1 MKDNLLKII
10 LKILAFD
17 ILFLILLR
25 LALVLIPHT
34 ENRPI
39 FYVNINF
46 SFLIACLAW
55 MNLKKSTINR
65 SILII
70 LGIWKTSEVL
80 HEVFYILT
88 TSLFSVNMVYIN
100 YHMYYIS
107 LTSFQLFL
115 TLYIFFLSIYPYKTN
130 KNYLLWSI
138 ILTIL
143 ITTINYLPIFISGEC
158 LNGFD
163 DLFKRSYY
171 MHIINFCLLVVFWHQ
186 YTQSKLIFS
195 EYLSSIL
202 SVHTVLIG
210 LEILH
215 AFSYQND
222 FLFAYFAQ
230 YFNAILYTIF
240 TILLIIRLNYLNKP
254 ESKENENYIEN
265 YYMLHGFIDKPRKGI
280 LITFY
285 SGINKTALIILIVV
299 MVFLGVYLF
308 SYDRFEIF
316 IKLNILILILAV
328 IVSGILAIVTWHK
341 RWYDAMGF
349 LFRKQKLE
357 KSGK

>member
-10 LKILAFD
+10 LKVLAFD

-25 LALVLIPHT
+25 LALILIPHT

-70 LGIWKTSEVL
+70 LGIWKTSEIIHAVIYL
-80 HEVFYILT
+80 LT
-88 TSLFSVNMVYIN
+88 TSLFSDYLVYIN

-107 LTSFQLFL
+107 LTSFQLIL

-138 ILTIL
+138 IFTIL
-143 ITTINYLPIFISGEC
+143 ITTINYLPMFISGEY
-158 LNGFD
+158 LNDFD

-240 TILLIIRLNYLNKP
+240 TILLIVRLNYLNKP

-265 YYMLHGFIDKPRKGI
+265 YYMLHGFIDKPRKGM

-285 SGINKTALIILIVV
+285 SGINKTALIISIAV

-316 IKLNILILILAV
+316 IKLNILILILAA

>member
-10 LKILAFD
+10 LKILAID

-25 LALVLIPHT
+25 LALIFIPHT

-39 FYVNINF
+39 FYININF
-46 SFLIACLAW
+46 SFIIACLAW

-65 SILII
+65 PILII
-70 LGIWKTSEVL
+70 LGIWKTSEIIHAVIYL
-80 HEVFYILT
+80 LT
-88 TSLFSVNMVYIN
+88 TSLFSVHMVYIN
-100 YHMYYIS
+100 YHMYYINF
-107 LTSFQLFL
+107 TSFQLFL
-115 TLYIFFLSIYPYKTN
+115 TLYLFILSIYPYKTN
-130 KNYLLWSI
+130 KNYLFWSI
-138 ILTIL
+138 ILTTL
-143 ITTINYLPIFISGEC
+143 ISTINYLPIFVSGEYYNE
-158 LNGFD
+158 LD
-163 DLFKRSYY
+163 VLFKRSYY

-186 YTQSKLIFS
+186 YTQSRLIFS
-195 EYLSSIL
+195 EHLSSLI
-202 SVHTVLIG
+202 SVYTVLIG

-222 FLFAYFAQ
+222 YLFAYFAQ

-240 TILLIIRLNYLNKP
+240 TILLIVRLNYLNKP

-285 SGINKTALIILIVV
+285 SGINKTALIISIVV

-316 IKLNILILILAV
+316 IKLNILILILAA
-328 IVSGILAIVTWHK
+328 IISGILAIVTWHK

-349 LFRKQKLE
+349 LFKKQKLG